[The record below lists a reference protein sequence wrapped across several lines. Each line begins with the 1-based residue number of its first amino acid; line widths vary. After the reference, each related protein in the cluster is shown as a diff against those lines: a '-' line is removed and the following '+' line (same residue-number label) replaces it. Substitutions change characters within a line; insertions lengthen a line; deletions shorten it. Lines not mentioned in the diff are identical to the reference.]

1 MKKILLSTMIVC
13 IAFAANA
20 QWVDDPTTNTLITT
34 GQSEYNELYQS
45 RCPNGDF
52 FVQFCNFVGG
62 DWNPKLMYVT
72 KEGVPMWD
80 EPVFM
85 GQSGST
91 MSTGVS
97 MAATTDCCAVSHFA
111 REEGGYGPYAY
122 KVNAQGE
129 IVWGPIKTADIAED
143 AYQCRTEV
151 VADENGGVWVS
162 TTDFEQGIHVRHIA
176 ADGTMGDDIRIPVG
190 DLGGVQKMLAADD
203 GGVLVAYQSYD
214 ASQGWTAY
222 DETIKV
228 TKIDASGNIVNTQT
242 MMNTTTIQGWK
253 FMNIIPDGM
262 GGGWCWIE
270 HCGGEVDAFNVYVM
284 HFSAEGNCT
293 TYADHPLGVQVSPTD
308 ELYYRLEASG
318 TYDVVTGDLILAFRE
333 TDAAYQIY
341 NSVRIVRVSQ
351 SGELLNGAGGTV
363 IVPVS
368 ETSIGQFSIACAP
381 DRSVTLL
388 YCSAKDYNDGQ
399 IMAIGTDPAFS
410 ILWEKDFNTNECIPS
425 SKETTAYGSY
435 EYADG
440 QFVIFF
446 QDVRDGVNGLYGQ
459 NIQKD
464 GTMGPVIENPCNA
477 PTDLYGEQYE
487 DGENY
492 GAHITWTAT
501 TGNELSFNIYRGETP
516 TEVELIGETTETEY
530 FDDLTGAEGGFIY
543 AVRAVCEEG
552 ESDPATTPEGVE
564 YVVVNIVDHTG
575 ITENCED
582 DITIHQNGND
592 IIINGIN
599 AESIEIY
606 NISGQLV
613 RHADASNVISTSD
626 MNAGMYLINVKA
638 NDKLISKKV
647 VIN

>member
-1 MKKILLSTMIVC
+1 MLASLS
-13 IAFAANA
+13 ASA
-20 QWVDDPTTNTLITT
+20 QWVDDPSANTFIHE
-34 GQSEYNELYQS
+34 GQSEYNEIYQS

-52 FVQFCNFVGG
+52 FIQFCNFVGG
-62 DWNPKLMYVT
+62 DWNPKLMYVS

-80 EPVFM
+80 EPVFL
-85 GQSGST
+85 GRSGST

-97 MAATTDCCAVSHFA
+97 MAATSDCCAISHFA

-363 IVPVS
+363 VVPVS

-464 GTMGPVIENPCNA
+464 GTMGPVVENPFLA
-477 PTDLYGEQYE
+477 PTDLTGEYVWNDE
-487 DGENY
+487 SDTY
-492 GAHITWTAT
+492 GALISWTPA
-501 TGNELSFNIYRGETP
+501 TGNEISFDVYRGVTA
-516 TEVELIGETTETEY
+516 TDFELIGNTAETEY
-530 FDDLTGAEGGFIY
+530 FDDMTGQEGGYLYQVI
-543 AVRAVCEEG
+543 AVYDGG
-552 ESDPATTPEGVE
+552 ESEPATTEEGVP
-564 YVVVNIVDHTG
+564 YVVVNITG
-575 ITENCED
+575 VGESAATEVSVYQEG
-582 DITIHQNGND
+582 GN
-592 IIINGIN
+592 IIIKGVDVENVD
-599 AESIEIY
+599 IY
-606 NISGQLV
+606 NVSGQIV
-613 RHADASNVISTSD
+613 KHVVSSPNVIDASDLNV
-626 MNAGMYLINVKA
+626 GMYFVNINEKG
-638 NDKLISKKV
+638 KIISKK
-647 VIN
+647 IIIR